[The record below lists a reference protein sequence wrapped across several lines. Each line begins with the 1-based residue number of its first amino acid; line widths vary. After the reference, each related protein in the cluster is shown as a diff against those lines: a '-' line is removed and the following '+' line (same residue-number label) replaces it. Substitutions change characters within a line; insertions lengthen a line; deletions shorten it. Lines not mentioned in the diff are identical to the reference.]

1 VNSNQSARW
10 VVKQKMQTTEQQ
22 QVTALILAGGR
33 GSRMGGQDKGLTPL
47 LGKPM
52 IEYILEQIAPQVDH
66 VMINAN
72 RNLDKYQRYGHTV
85 ISDNL
90 NDYQGPLAGFAAGL
104 DNSPTE
110 LMITLPCDGPTL
122 PHELVSKLLK
132 AMQSENADIVV
143 AHDGKRLQPVYALLK
158 RSLLPSLNE
167 FLANGDRKID
177 LWYPKHRMTTADF
190 SEVTEAFNNVNT
202 PQQQAEEEA
211 RLTQQPLNT
220 EKEST

>member
-1 VNSNQSARW
+1 VSSNQSARW

-122 PHELVSKLLK
+122 PHERVSKLLK

>member
-1 VNSNQSARW
+1 MNSNQSARW
-10 VVKQKMQTTEQQ
+10 VVKQKMQKSEQQ
-22 QVTALILAGGR
+22 QITALILAGGR

>member
-1 VNSNQSARW
+1 MSSNQSARW

>member
-10 VVKQKMQTTEQQ
+10 VVKQKMQKSEQQ
-22 QVTALILAGGR
+22 QITALILAGGR

>member
-1 VNSNQSARW
+1 MSSNQSARW

-22 QVTALILAGGR
+22 QITALILAGGR

-52 IEYILEQIAPQVDH
+52 IEYILEQIVPQVDH
-66 VMINAN
+66 VVINAN
-72 RNLDKYQRYGHTV
+72 RNLDEYQRYGHPV
-85 ISDNL
+85 ISDSL

-104 DNSPTE
+104 ENSPTE

-122 PHELVSKLLK
+122 PHRLVSKLHE
-132 AMQSENADIVV
+132 AMQSENADIAV
-143 AHDGKRLQPVYALLK
+143 AHDGERLQPVYALMK
-158 RSLLPSLNE
+158 RSLLPSLHE

-177 LWYPKHRMTTADF
+177 LWYPKHRMVTADF
-190 SEVTEAFNNVNT
+190 SDVAKAFNNVNT

-211 RLTQQPLNT
+211 RLSQKPLNT
-220 EKEST
+220 EKESA